1 MQTNELLQELIET
14 VKVGGNAGT
23 FLGEAFISFYRG
35 GENKVDLRDS
45 CKLDQRNF
53 QLFTEMLTL
62 CRRPGWSDDELYGVE
77 QQIKKLLQTTT

>member
-14 VKVGGNAGT
+14 VKVGGDAAT

-35 GENKVDLRDS
+35 GKNKVDLRDT

-53 QLFTEMLTL
+53 QLFMEMLTL
-62 CRRPGWSDDELYGVE
+62 RRRPGWSDDELYRVE
-77 QQIKKLLQTTT
+77 QQIKKLLQTTA

>member
-14 VKVGGNAGT
+14 VKVGGNAAT

-35 GENKVDLRDS
+35 GKNKVDLRES

-53 QLFTEMLTL
+53 QLFMEMLTL
-62 CRRPGWSDDELYGVE
+62 RRRPGWSDDELYRVE
-77 QQIKKLLQTTT
+77 QQIKKLLQTTA

>member
-1 MQTNELLQELIET
+1 M
-14 VKVGGNAGT
+14 GG
-23 FLGEAFISFYRG
+23 LP
-35 GENKVDLRDS
+35 

-62 CRRPGWSDDELYGVE
+62 RRRPGWSDDELYGVE